1 MKNLIKI
8 LLIVALAPIAISC
21 EPEYPTPTPVSAH
34 DPLTGKPRVLPKIN
48 VMAIHASPNA
58 GTANLAVD
66 NTPVAGTDLNFGQK
80 FPAIPAIYSNAIDA
94 GSRQIRVR
102 AGNTSL
108 LSTRQLLNG
117 GTNHSFFVIGRGGVT
132 ATTRAD
138 RLRLIELLNET
149 LPALPTGTPNTA
161 HVRFFN
167 FGLVTP
173 TPADAPTT
181 TTLPGISLRIDA
193 ASPVTAAPAGGFF
206 LAPSATF
213 PASAANTRNYA
224 ATTTAFTAFTVPAVG
239 SAGNDYLID
248 VVRSNNGN
256 VILNDVLVKLVAGR
270 VYTLAMIGSDDPAE
284 QAYQLLIITHR

>member
-1 MKNLIKI
+1 MNNLIKI
-8 LLIVALAPIAISC
+8 LSVVFLASIAISC

-34 DPLTGKPRVLPKIN
+34 DPLTGKPRVSPKIN
-48 VMAIHASPNA
+48 IMAIHASPNA
-58 GTANLAVD
+58 GTTNLAVD
-66 NTPVAGTDLNFGQK
+66 NSPVAGTDLNFGQK
-80 FPAIPAIYSNAIDA
+80 FPATGVYSNAIDA

-117 GTNHSFFVIGRGGVT
+117 SSNHSFYVIGRGGVT
-132 ATTRAD
+132 ASTRAD

-149 LPALPTGTPNTA
+149 LPAIPTGTPNTA
-161 HVRFFN
+161 HVRFYN

-181 TTLPGISLRIDA
+181 TTLPGIAIRIDA
-193 ASPVTAAPAGGFF
+193 ASSVTTAPAGGFF

-239 SAGNDYLID
+239 SAGNDYLLD
-248 VVRSNNGN
+248 VVRANNGN
-256 VILNDVLVKLVAGR
+256 VILNDIPLKLVAGK

-284 QAYQLLIITHR
+284 QAYQLLVIIHR